1 MQWTTDVH
9 QMNVHMNQHLQQ
21 IEQTEFD
28 CKTRL
33 IIFVQRN
40 NKIKN
45 CNKLHK
51 TFFSKLSF
59 LNEAVFIMISTVP
72 SWYFFYFFCF
82 SFYFFKYFFKHEI
95 KIMLIIEVGNWN
107 HCMYLILNL
116 L

>member
-9 QMNVHMNQHLQQ
+9 RVNVHMNQHLQQ

-40 NKIKN
+40 NNIKN
-45 CNKLHK
+45 CNKLLNK

-59 LNEAVFIMISTVP
+59 LNEAVFIMISTVTTLI
-72 SWYFFYFFCF
+72 FFTF
-82 SFYFFKYFFKHEI
+82 SQ
-95 KIMLIIEVGNWN
+95 KIRN
-107 HCMYLILNL
+107 
-116 L
+116 